1 VEFLLHQLL
10 RGDYLS
16 NQTPSPKI
24 IWTSATVVSIEGL
37 NVIRTGKLV
46 LEDVNLEINK
56 GEFVGIVGP
65 NGGGKTTLLMTILG
79 ILQSSKGKVEVFG
92 FNPYPTNFRG
102 EIGWVSQTA
111 ANIPTKMRMTVREL
125 ITMGTVSRIEFKR
138 WEIFSSRS
146 KAKEKRERIENA
158 MELTGI
164 SHLADKDISRLSGG
178 ERQRAVIGRALASD
192 AEVLIFDEP
201 LVNVDRSARNG
212 ILKLLDKLCH
222 EQEKTLLLVSHDMA
236 AIRQSAHRV
245 VYLDGSIQYDGHPD
259 YLPDL
264 IDLAGLRGI
273 QDVHQTDDQEEE

>member
-1 VEFLLHQLL
+1 VVEFLFQPL

-16 NQTPSPKI
+16 NQTLSPKI
-24 IWTSATVVSIEGL
+24 IWSAAVVSIEGL
-37 NVIRTGKLV
+37 NVIRSGKLV
-46 LEDVNLEINK
+46 LENVNLEISK

-79 ILQSSKGKVEVFG
+79 ILQSSKGKIEVFG
-92 FNPYPTNFRG
+92 SNPYPTSFSG
-102 EIGWVSQTA
+102 EVGWVSQTA
-111 ANIPTKMRMTVREL
+111 ANIPTKIRMTVREL
-125 ITMGTVSRIEFKR
+125 ITMGTVSRIEL
-138 WEIFSSRS
+138 WPFSIHS
-146 KAKEKRERIENA
+146 KEKRERIEKA

-201 LVNVDRSARNG
+201 LVNVDRNARNG

-245 VYLDGSIQYDGHPD
+245 VYLDGGIQYDGHPNN
-259 YLPDL
+259 LPDL

-273 QDVHQTDDQEEE
+273 QHVHQTDDQEEE

>member
-1 VEFLLHQLL
+1 M
-10 RGDYLS
+10 
-16 NQTPSPKI
+16 I
-24 IWTSATVVSIEGL
+24 SIEGL
-37 NVIRTGKLV
+37 NVIRSGKLV

-79 ILQSSKGKVEVFG
+79 ILQSSKGKIEVFG

-125 ITMGTVSRIEFKR
+125 ITMGTVSRID
-138 WEIFSSRS
+138 WWPFSIRS
-146 KAKEKRERIENA
+146 KEKRERIEKA

-201 LVNVDRSARNG
+201 L
-212 ILKLLDKLCH
+212 
-222 EQEKTLLLVSHDMA
+222 
-236 AIRQSAHRV
+236 
-245 VYLDGSIQYDGHPD
+245 
-259 YLPDL
+259 L
-264 IDLAGLRGI
+264 ISRPI
-273 QDVHQTDDQEEE
+273 

>member
-1 VEFLLHQLL
+1 MS
-10 RGDYLS
+10 DS
-16 NQTPSPKI
+16 TPSPKK
-24 IWTSATVVSIEGL
+24 IWNPTVISIEGL
-37 NVIRTGKLV
+37 YVTRSGKLV
-46 LEDVNLEINK
+46 LENIDLEIAR

-79 ILQSSKGKVEVFG
+79 ILNSTKGKIDVFG
-92 FNPYPTNFRG
+92 LNPYPTNFRG
-102 EIGWVSQTA
+102 EVGWVSQTA

-125 ITMGTVSRIEFKR
+125 ITMGTVSRIELFP
-138 WEIFSSRS
+138 SRS
-146 KAKEKRERIENA
+146 KKKRERIEKA

-164 SHLADKDISRLSGG
+164 SHLADKDIARLSGG

-201 LVNVDRSARNG
+201 LVNVDRNARNG

-259 YLPDL
+259 NLPDL

-273 QDVHQTDDQEEE
+273 KHVHQTDDLEVE

>member
-1 VEFLLHQLL
+1 M
-10 RGDYLS
+10 
-16 NQTPSPKI
+16 
-24 IWTSATVVSIEGL
+24 IWNPTVVSIEGL
-37 NVIRTGKLV
+37 YVTRSGKRV
-46 LEDVNLEINK
+46 LENIDLEIAK

-79 ILQSSKGKVEVFG
+79 ILQSSKGTIEVFG
-92 FNPYPTNFRG
+92 VNPYPTNFRG
-102 EIGWVSQTA
+102 EVGWVSQTA

-125 ITMGTVSRIEFKR
+125 ISMGTVSRIELFP
-138 WEIFSSRS
+138 SRS
-146 KAKEKRERIENA
+146 KKKRERIEKA

-164 SHLADKDISRLSGG
+164 SHLADKDIARLSGG

-259 YLPDL
+259 NLPDL

-273 QDVHQTDDQEEE
+273 QHVHQTDDQEEE

>member
-1 VEFLLHQLL
+1 MEFSLLQPL
-10 RGDYLS
+10 RGDYLT
-16 NQTPSPKI
+16 NQTPSPKT
-24 IWTSATVVSIEGL
+24 IWTSAKVVSIEGL
-37 NVIRTGKLV
+37 NVIRSGKLV
-46 LEDVNLEINK
+46 LEDVNLKINK

-79 ILQSSKGKVEVFG
+79 ILQSSKGTIEVFG
-92 FNPYPTNFRG
+92 VNPYPTNFRG
-102 EIGWVSQTA
+102 EVGWVSQTA

-125 ITMGTVSRIEFKR
+125 ITMGTVSRIELFP
-138 WEIFSSRS
+138 SRS
-146 KAKEKRERIENA
+146 KKKRERIEKA

-164 SHLADKDISRLSGG
+164 SHLADKDIARLSGG

-273 QDVHQTDDQEEE
+273 KHVHQTDDQEEE

>member
-1 VEFLLHQLL
+1 MS
-10 RGDYLS
+10 DS
-16 NQTPSPKI
+16 TPSPKK
-24 IWTSATVVSIEGL
+24 IWNPTVVSIEGL
-37 NVIRTGKLV
+37 YVTRSGKRV
-46 LEDVNLEINK
+46 LENIDLEIAK

-79 ILQSSKGKVEVFG
+79 ILNSTKGKIEVFG
-92 FNPYPTNFRG
+92 VNPYPTNFRG
-102 EIGWVSQTA
+102 EVGWVSQTA

-125 ITMGTVSRIEFKR
+125 IYMGTVSRIELFP
-138 WEIFSSRS
+138 SRS
-146 KAKEKRERIENA
+146 KKKRERIEKA

-164 SHLADKDISRLSGG
+164 SHLADKDIARLSGG

-201 LVNVDRSARNG
+201 LVNVDRNARNG
-212 ILKLLDKLCH
+212 ILKLLDTLCH

-273 QDVHQTDDQEEE
+273 KHVHQTDDQEEE

>member
-1 VEFLLHQLL
+1 VVEFLPQPL

-16 NQTPSPKI
+16 NQTLSPKI
-24 IWTSATVVSIEGL
+24 IWSATVVSIEGL
-37 NVIRTGKLV
+37 NVIRSGKLV
-46 LEDVNLEINK
+46 LENVNLEISK

-79 ILQSSKGKVEVFG
+79 ILQSSKGKIEVFG
-92 FNPYPTNFRG
+92 SNPYPTNFRG
-102 EIGWVSQTA
+102 EVGWVSQTA

-125 ITMGTVSRIEFKR
+125 ITMGTVSRIEL
-138 WEIFSSRS
+138 WPFSIHS
-146 KAKEKRERIENA
+146 KEKRERIEKA

-201 LVNVDRSARNG
+201 LVNVDRNARNG

-245 VYLDGSIQYDGHPD
+245 VYLDGGIQYDGHPD
-259 YLPDL
+259 NLPDL

-273 QDVHQTDDQEEE
+273 QHVHQTDDQEEE

>member
-1 VEFLLHQLL
+1 MEFSLLQPL
-10 RGDYLS
+10 RGDYLT
-16 NQTPSPKI
+16 NQTPSPKT
-24 IWTSATVVSIEGL
+24 IWTSAKVVSIEGL
-37 NVIRTGKLV
+37 NVIRSGKLV
-46 LEDVNLEINK
+46 LEDVNLEIHK

-79 ILQSSKGKVEVFG
+79 ILQSSKGKIEIFG

-102 EIGWVSQTA
+102 EVGWVSQTA

-125 ITMGTVSRIEFKR
+125 ITMGTVSRIE
-138 WEIFSSRS
+138 WWPFSIRS
-146 KAKEKRERIENA
+146 NEKRQKIEKA

-273 QDVHQTDDQEEE
+273 QHVHQTDDQEEE

>member
-1 VEFLLHQLL
+1 MEFSLLQPL
-10 RGDYLS
+10 RGDYLT
-16 NQTPSPKI
+16 NQTPSPKT
-24 IWTSATVVSIEGL
+24 IWTSAKVVSIEGL
-37 NVIRTGKLV
+37 NVIRSGKLV
-46 LEDVNLEINK
+46 LEDVNLEIHK

-79 ILQSSKGKVEVFG
+79 ILNSTKGKIEVFG
-92 FNPYPTNFRG
+92 VNPYPTNFRG
-102 EIGWVSQTA
+102 EVGWVSQTA

-125 ITMGTVSRIEFKR
+125 ISMGTVSRIELFP
-138 WEIFSSRS
+138 SRS
-146 KAKEKRERIENA
+146 KKKRERIEKA

-164 SHLADKDISRLSGG
+164 SHLADKDIARLSGG

-273 QDVHQTDDQEEE
+273 QHVHQTDDQEEE